1 MVSVLPESAT
11 LTTGEK
17 MSKAEFL
24 CRWEALPGLKFAELI
39 EGVVFVPS
47 PLSLNHGERDST
59 IIGWLCYYAFR
70 TPGCHVGNNTTWEM
84 LESVPQPDV
93 HLRIE
98 PEHGGQ
104 SSVIGKYPVGAPELA
119 VEICLTSTEV
129 DFGPKL
135 RLYERAGVRE
145 YITLE
150 LLAKR
155 IVWRVL
161 RDRVYQALE
170 PDADQVF
177 RSIVFP
183 GLWLDQDAFW
193 RNDGTRMLATLEAG
207 LATAEHQEFA
217 ARLRR

>member
-1 MVSVLPESAT
+1 MVSDYPKSAT
-11 LTTGEK
+11 LITGEK
-17 MSKAEFL
+17 MTKAEFL
-24 CRWEALPGLKFAELI
+24 CRWEALPEIKLAELI

-47 PLSLNHGERDST
+47 PVSIDHGERNSGIDLLL
-59 IIGWLCYYAFR
+59 GYYAAM
-70 TPGCHVGNNTTWEM
+70 TPGCAVGTNATWEM

-93 HLRIE
+93 HLRIQ

-104 SSVIGKYPVGAPELA
+104 SSVVGKYPVGAPELA

-135 RLYERAGVRE
+135 RLYQRAGVRE
-145 YITLE
+145 YITVE

-161 RDRVYQALE
+161 RDDVYHALE
-170 PDADQVF
+170 PDADGVF

-183 GLWLDQDAFW
+183 GLWLDQNAFW

-207 LATAEHQEFA
+207 LATPEHKEFA
-217 ARLRR
+217 VRLRR

>member
-17 MSKAEFL
+17 MDKAEFL
-24 CRWEALPGLKFAELI
+24 CRWEALPELKLAELI

-47 PLSLNHGERDST
+47 PVSLDHGERNSRMDLLL
-59 IIGWLCYYAFR
+59 GYYAAM
-70 TPGCHVGNNTTWEM
+70 TPGCEVATNATWEM
-84 LESVPQPDV
+84 LESIPQPDV
-93 HLRIE
+93 HLRIQ

-104 SSVIGKYPVGAPELA
+104 SSVAGKYPVGAPELA

-145 YITLE
+145 YITVE

-170 PDADQVF
+170 PDADGVF
-177 RSIVFP
+177 RSMVFP

-207 LATAEHQEFA
+207 LATAEHKEFA